1 MVTSFLCIQLLE
13 VNKMK
18 IIKLE
23 FDFLVGPIVKEVFS
37 TSKNELVTGIEV
49 IDNDSELGELNEKAC
64 SLYSS
69 CYEFDKNDACSFNFE
84 LAKTHKNELSNLMN
98 MIVDRLNSINDGSFE
113 IKDFTKDQLDS
124 LK

>member
-1 MVTSFLCIQLLE
+1 
-13 VNKMK
+13 MK

-37 TSKNELVTGIEV
+37 TSKNKLVTGIEV
-49 IDNDSELGELNEKAC
+49 IDNDLELSELNEKAC

-69 CYEFDKNDACSFNFE
+69 CYEFDNDDACSFNFE
-84 LAKTHKNELSNLMN
+84 LAKTYKSELSNLMN
-98 MIVDRLNSINDGSFE
+98 MIIERLNSINDGSFE
-113 IKDFTKDQLDS
+113 IKDFTKDQLDN